1 MIQISKFKELKK
13 LLPETFS
20 SLQHKFLRKWF
31 SLAQRLK
38 VEVFVD
44 ENKIVFKKTFADDVY
59 FYREE
64 FLNFW
69 DDKIYFDFS
78 TSLKVDGQAVHLPIT
93 ALLLS
98 NGKYIFNGIYDLYD
112 LIKIREDLKVVKV
125 FYSKND
131 LVKSLVKS
139 QSFKKLNVKGFTIYM
154 CVDDSIGLNVG
165 TIIDE
170 RTLYDSYAANWI
182 AQGKEGAN
190 YLLKILCE
198 NYPYS
203 IRYTGDISS
212 LSLQQVNEL
221 YYSEINNYKCQSN
234 GKMCQRGCSFTCFN
248 EDIRTTKGKNK
259 DVLISLIQE
268 YKNLTHV

>member
-1 MIQISKFKELKK
+1 MIQISKFKELKN
-13 LLPETFS
+13 LLPKAFTS
-20 SLQHKFLRKWF
+20 SQHKFLRKWF

-38 VEVFVD
+38 VEVFVN
-44 ENKIVFKKTFADDVY
+44 ENKIIFKKTFAEDVY

-78 TSLKVDGQAVHLPIT
+78 TWLKVDGQSVSLPIKS
-93 ALLLS
+93 LLLS
-98 NGKYIFNGIYDLYD
+98 NGKYVFNSIYDVYD
-112 LIKIREDLKVVKV
+112 LIKIKGDLKVVKA
-125 FYSKND
+125 FYNKSDLLKN
-131 LVKSLVKS
+131 LVKSS
-139 QSFKKLNVKGFTIYM
+139 SFKKLNIKGFTIYM

-170 RTLYDSYAANWI
+170 RSLYDSYSANWI
-182 AQGKEGAN
+182 AQGKEGAS

-248 EDIRTTKGKNK
+248 EDIRTTKSKTK

-268 YKNLTHV
+268 YQHLNHI